1 MKKIDALLKKV
12 EFFERL
18 AVHGDRKSL
27 LAAIAQATPMV
38 GGTPEA
44 EKYLKDLEA
53 PKPSSSQTLKETTI
67 VANPPI
73 NPKIQQML
81 SDLLVPYGDIF
92 PLKPD
97 GEMGPQ
103 TKDALRKFKARF
115 GDTKTVAQVYNEQ
128 KNQAVAKS
136 PLNPDGT
143 VGPMGPGL
151 GGVGNTKSTSSG
163 TAGTEPKV
171 EGPKT

>member
-12 EFFERL
+12 EFFEKL

-44 EKYLKDLEA
+44 EKYLADLNA
-53 PKPSSSQTLKETTI
+53 PSSSQTLKETTI

-128 KNQAVAKS
+128 KSQAVAKS

-143 VGPMGPGL
+143 VAPMGPGL
-151 GGVGNTKSTSSG
+151 GGIGNTKATSPG
-163 TAGTEPKV
+163 TAGAEPKDV
-171 EGPKT
+171 RPKV